1 MLDPLLGAMGSPME
15 PLALELAPLRSA
27 TEVAEL
33 SVSMA
38 KFPASTPD
46 RAERLYNMLSFRTR
60 TTIADVSSLLDRL
73 HAHAQPFVRLVT
85 DAVQG
90 ETVVLI
96 PEVDQCVACGH
107 TEDGAYCQPFW
118 VGEVRA
124 RHDVA
129 KPHRPVAHRPHVLL
143 QFHRAASGM
152 VERNG
157 DQCDKIGSPKCGTH
171 ASETGTVIY
180 EMKPPSPALPPPC
193 VMT

>member
-1 MLDPLLGAMGSPME
+1 MAAPAMLDPLLGAMGSPME
-15 PLALELAPLRSA
+15 PLALEFAPLRSA

-33 SVSMA
+33 SVAMA
-38 KFPASTPD
+38 KFPAGTPD

-107 TEDGAYCQPFW
+107 TELIDTRR
-118 VGEVRA
+118 GERRRHFGKPTYPTVYSESGVRKGELYLKTCTNC
-124 RHDVA
+124 H
-129 KPHRPVAHRPHVLL
+129 
-143 QFHRAASGM
+143 AA
-152 VERNG
+152 
-157 DQCDKIGSPKCGTH
+157 H
-171 ASETGTVIY
+171 ASETRTAVIY
-180 EMKPPSPALPPPC
+180 EMKPRSPACHPR
-193 VMT
+193 VS